1 MFTFINPITYIPI
14 ALYNALDQ
22 VLCHNGFL
30 WFNLSQ
36 PDRLFTIANYSINIL
51 PILNMAILT
60 IYQQKMMQPSSSSE
74 DATVITMKSMMYTMP
89 IMLLVVFYK
98 MPSGLNLYYFTN
110 TILSILQQYYVLSR
124 RD

>member
-1 MFTFINPITYIPI
+1 MPHDAY
-14 ALYNALDQ
+14 
-22 VLCHNGFL
+22 FL

-36 PDRLFTIANYSINIL
+36 PDRLFTLANYSVNAL
-51 PILNMAILT
+51 PILTTILT

-74 DATVITMKSMMYTMP
+74 DTTASAMKSMMYTMP

-98 MPSGLNLYYFTN
+98 MPSGLNLYYLTN